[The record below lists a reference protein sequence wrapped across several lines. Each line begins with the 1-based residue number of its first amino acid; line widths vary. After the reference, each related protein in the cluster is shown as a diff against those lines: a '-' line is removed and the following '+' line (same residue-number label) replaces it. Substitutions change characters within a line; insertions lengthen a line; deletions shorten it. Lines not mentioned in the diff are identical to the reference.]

1 MESGS
6 TMAVVLRFCFVFA
19 LMSGWVTSGA
29 NPSGS
34 LRPDYYLWTCPQAEA
49 IVFAGVQRAV
59 AQEARMAGSL
69 LRLHFHDCFV
79 NGCDGSVLLDDTATF
94 EGEKTAGP
102 NLNSSRGFEVID
114 YIKEELESACP
125 GKVSCADILT
135 MAARDSVV
143 LTRGPYWEVPLG
155 RRDSLTASKAAVAN
169 SLPAPTSNISTLIS
183 KFKDVGLTENDLVT
197 LSGAHTIGKAR
208 CVTFNSRFMGLK
220 PGRYPTLETEFL
232 TSLQQLCFFDNN
244 TVTDLDFQ
252 TPVTFDKQYY
262 KNLPS
267 GEGLLDSDQLL
278 YSNGGSTRKLVEFYM
293 RNQEAFFNDFKVSM
307 IKMGNNR
314 PLTGTSGEIRHNC
327 RFVNSK

>member
-1 MESGS
+1 
-6 TMAVVLRFCFVFA
+6 
-19 LMSGWVTSGA
+19 
-29 NPSGS
+29 
-34 LRPDYYLWTCPQAEA
+34 
-49 IVFAGVQRAV
+49 
-59 AQEARMAGSL
+59 MAGSL

-94 EGEKTAGP
+94 VGEKTAGP
-102 NLNSSRGFEVID
+102 NLNSTRGFEVID
-114 YIKEELESACP
+114 YIKEALESACP

-143 LTRGPYWEVPLG
+143 LTQGPYWEVPLG

-169 SLPAPTSNISTLIS
+169 ALPAPTSNISTLIS

-208 CVTFNSRFMGLK
+208 CATFNSRFMGLK

-232 TSLQQLCFFDNN
+232 TSLQQLCFFDNS
-244 TVTDLDFQ
+244 TVTNLDFQ

-262 KNLPS
+262 ENLPS

-293 RNQEAFFNDFKVSM
+293 RNQEAFFNSFKVSM

-314 PLTGTSGEIRHNC
+314 PLTGTTGEIRHNC
-327 RFVNSK
+327 RFVNS